1 MCLGQNIAFIYLFAH
16 PFQPCLCIF
25 YYFRTGNPRTCAHKA
40 LKQWDFSRKQ
50 AAAGLS
56 MQQVQEAVLNGVKHF
71 HLASGRAVFKRG
83 RELAGGLRG
92 VGACFVVLWLIPC
105 FCFIWAVRRRLWWGK
120 KRGFLFSEELRIE
133 EVSLQLSMG
142 EPLFLFHKF

>member
-1 MCLGQNIAFIYLFAH
+1 
-16 PFQPCLCIF
+16 
-25 YYFRTGNPRTCAHKA
+25 
-40 LKQWDFSRKQ
+40 
-50 AAAGLS
+50 